1 MKKKIRMS
9 ISRWWY
15 MLGKRIEDG
24 EFPYW
29 FKSTKKLKRI
39 IKECDNQCAYGCPH
53 AQKYYS
59 RETGSF
65 SGAVCKIYPVIARR
79 DPMWLENQKRGL

>member
-1 MKKKIRMS
+1 MKFKRACEQFDYDIRQ
-9 ISRWWY
+9 
-15 MLGKRIEDG
+15 GIERG

-39 IKECDNQCAYGCPH
+39 VSSCDKQCAYGCPH
-53 AQKYYS
+53 AQAYYS

-65 SGAVCKIYPVIARR
+65 SGALCKIQPILYRR
-79 DPMWLENQKRGL
+79 QPDWRDDA